1 MFHKKIILGLLCAS
15 CLATWSGLAA
25 DKTNSILSN
34 VNLVKGPAKAMMGSV
49 AEVQVPEG
57 YLFSDSK
64 GTRTLLQAMG
74 NPTNGRELGFLAPT
88 NMDWFVVFE
97 FDSIGF
103 VKDDDKDKL
112 DADAMLKAIKAGTEQ
127 SNERRRKMGAPE
139 LHVVGWEQPPKYNP
153 ESNNL
158 EWAVRAES
166 QGEPIVHYNTRLLG
180 RKGVMEVSLVVAPD
194 KMTTTLPVFQALMKD
209 YSFKQGERYA
219 EFKSGD
225 KVARYGLAA
234 LITGGAA
241 AVAYKTGLLAKLGA
255 LFAKAGK
262 FLILGVIAVFAAIRK
277 IFTGRN
283 ASTKR

>member
-1 MFHKKIILGLLCAS
+1 MFYQKIILGLLCTS
-15 CLATWSGLAA
+15 CLATWSGLAE
-25 DKTNSILSN
+25 KTNSILDKL
-34 VNLVKGPAKAMMGSV
+34 NLVRGPAKAIMGSV
-49 AEVQVPEG
+49 AQVQVPEG

-97 FDSIGF
+97 FDNIGF

-112 DADAMLKAIKAGTEQ
+112 DAAAMLKSIKAGTEQ
-127 SNERRRKMGAPE
+127 SNEQRRKMGAPE

-166 QGEPIVHYNTRLLG
+166 QGEPIVNYNTRLLG

-194 KMTTTLPVFQALMKD
+194 KMSTTLPVFQALMKD

-241 AVAYKTGLLAKLGA
+241 AVAYKTGLLGKLGA

-262 FLILGVIAVFAAIRK
+262 FLILGVIAVFAFIRK
-277 IFTGRN
+277 IFTGRK
-283 ASTKR
+283 ASAK